1 MTKFNS
7 DPRPSIRRLN
17 IAGVAAVLVL
27 VGGIGGW
34 AATSKLAGA
43 VIASGS
49 VVVESNVKK
58 VQHPTGGTISALLVE
73 EGSSVQGGDV
83 VIRLDDTAPRA
94 TLNIVRSELDTQLLR
109 QARLMAE
116 RDDAAAVSLPSGLA
130 SRRTEPSVASAFA
143 SEQKLFESRRNTLNG
158 QRAQLA
164 EQTEQLKEQIEG
176 LSAQRAAKESE
187 LVLIDKELE
196 GVAALFEKQL
206 TTRERINALERTRA
220 SLEGDRGQMV
230 AQIAA
235 ARGKISETEI
245 QILQLDKA
253 FRTEV
258 LNELRDA
265 EAKIDAARER
275 ETAAEDQLRRI
286 EIRAPQTG
294 TVHGLAFHTVGG
306 VIGAGETIMMI
317 VPNADSLVVDA
328 MVAPQDVD
336 QVLVGSEVTVRL
348 LAGNQR
354 TTPVLKA
361 HVVRVAPDLL
371 RNPETNNGSYLV
383 RAAFEKGALA
393 GLGDFHV
400 VAGMPAE
407 LYFATGERTPLQYLL
422 KPLGEQMARTFRE
435 R

>member
-17 IAGVAAVLVL
+17 VIGVATVLIL
-27 VGGIGGW
+27 IGGIGGW

-43 VIASGS
+43 VIANGS
-49 VVVESNVKK
+49 LVVESNVKK
-58 VQHPTGGTISALLVE
+58 VQHPTGGTISALMVE
-73 EGSSVQGGDV
+73 EGSAVEAGDV
-83 VIRLDDTAPRA
+83 LVKLDDTAPRA

-109 QARLMAE
+109 QARLVAE
-116 RDDAAAVSLPSGLA
+116 RDDAPAVFLPQSLAP
-130 SRRTEPSVASAFA
+130 RQMDPSVASAFA
-143 SEQKLFESRRNTLNG
+143 SEQKLFESRRNSLNG

-164 EQTEQLKEQIEG
+164 EQIDQLKEQIDG
-176 LSAQRAAKESE
+176 LTAQRAAKESE
-187 LVLIDKELE
+187 LELIAKELE

-206 TTRERINALERTRA
+206 TTRERINALERNRA
-220 SLEGDRGQMV
+220 SLEGDRGQMI

-245 QILQLDKA
+245 QILQLDKT

-258 LNELRDA
+258 LNDLRDA

-286 EIRAPQTG
+286 EIRAPQSG

-336 QVLVGSEVTVRL
+336 QVTVGSEVTVRL
-348 LAGNQR
+348 LAGNTR
-354 TTPVLKA
+354 TTPVLQAK
-361 HVVRVAPDLL
+361 VVRVAPDLL
-371 RNPETNNGSYLV
+371 RNPDTNNGSYLV
-383 RAAFEKGALA
+383 RAAFDKGALA
-393 GLGDFHV
+393 ALGNFHA

-407 LYFATGERTPLQYLL
+407 LFFATGERTPLQYLL
-422 KPLGEQMARTFRE
+422 KPLGEQIAHTFRE